1 MPSGQD
7 FTSLPYKNAKLP
19 IDERVEDL
27 LNRMTLAEKAGQMFH
42 NMIMIGPG
50 GSLLTEPNEAFGI
63 PAVETL
69 VGEKLMSHFNLV
81 GLVTDARETAQW
93 QNRVQERAQATR
105 LGIPVTISTDPRNH
119 FTDNVGTGFQA
130 GVLSQWPDSL
140 GLAAIRSSELVE
152 RFANVARQEYL
163 ALGIRLA
170 LHPQIDLATEP
181 RWARIG
187 RTFGEDADLSS
198 ELVAA
203 YIRGFQG
210 PELGPNSVSTMTKH
224 FPGGGPEKDGEDSH
238 FTYGKEQ
245 VYPGKNME
253 YHIRPFRAAIAAG
266 AAQMMPYYSM
276 PVDTEFE
283 EVGFAFN
290 KGIITRLLRESLK
303 FTGIVCT
310 DWGLVTDAT
319 ILGQNMPAR
328 AWGVEHL
335 SELDRVK
342 KIIEAGCDQFG
353 GESRPELV
361 IKLVEDGLISESRI
375 DASVRLLLR
384 EKFALGLFEN
394 PFVDVEAAASIVG
407 KAEFREDGD
416 KAQRRAFTL
425 LTNEN
430 DILPLKSS
438 SLKAYIEG
446 IDPTVATSWGLE
458 ITSNPSDADIALLRL
473 KAPYE
478 PRSGGF
484 EAKFNAGS
492 LEYSHE
498 EKARQ
503 AAIFK
508 AVPTIVDI
516 HLDRPAA
523 IPEIATSAAALTSS
537 YGSSGS
543 AFLDVVFGRASPEGK
558 LPFDLPSSMK
568 AVEESRSDMPYDT
581 ENPVFRFGHGLSYPI
596 KPVN

>member
-1 MPSGQD
+1 MPSGQG

-42 NMIMIGPG
+42 NMFMIGPG

-81 GLVTDARETAQW
+81 GLVTVARETAQW
-93 QNRVQERAQATR
+93 QNRMQERAKATR

-210 PELGPNSVSTMTKH
+210 PELGPNSVSIMTKH

-238 FTYGKEQ
+238 FIWQRT
-245 VYPGKNME
+245 N
-253 YHIRPFRAAIAAG
+253 
-266 AAQMMPYYSM
+266 YSM

-290 KGIITRLLRESLK
+290 KGIITGLLRESLK

-328 AWGVEHL
+328 ACGVEHL
-335 SELDRVK
+335 SGLDRVE

-361 IKLVEDGLISESRI
+361 IKLVEDGLISEGRI

-384 EKFALGLFEN
+384 EKFTLGLFEN

-407 KAEFREDGD
+407 KADFREG
-416 KAQRRAFTL
+416 
-425 LTNEN
+425 
-430 DILPLKSS
+430 
-438 SLKAYIEG
+438 
-446 IDPTVATSWGLE
+446 
-458 ITSNPSDADIALLRL
+458 DIALLRL

-508 AVPTIVDI
+508 AVSTIVDI

-568 AVEESRSDMPYDT
+568 AVEESRSDMHYDT
-581 ENPVFRFGHGLSYPI
+581 ENPVFCFGHGLSYPS